1 MINAKIISI
10 PLLFNFQTGKYN
22 CVISADTNKP
32 ISINIE
38 PNLDIQSIL
47 NHTIS
52 QYIQSDI
59 ELFNNRLTDVVMQDD
74 ELHIYYISFI
84 MHECS
89 AKSISKLIN
98 IKDIEFPI
106 NAQKIIQYL

>member
-22 CVISADTNKP
+22 CVISADTNEP
-32 ISINIE
+32 ISINLE
-38 PNLDIQSIL
+38 PNLDIQAIL
-47 NHTIS
+47 NHTIL

-59 ELFNNRLTDVVMQDD
+59 ELFNNRLTDAIIKDD

-84 MHECS
+84 MHECFV
-89 AKSISKLIN
+89 KSVSKLMN
-98 IKDIEFPI
+98 IKDMEFPI

>member
-1 MINAKIISI
+1 MINAKIILI

-22 CVISADTNKP
+22 CVISTDTNKP
-32 ISINIE
+32 ISINLE
-38 PNLDIQSIL
+38 PNFDIQAIL
-47 NHTIS
+47 NHTIL
-52 QYIQSDI
+52 QYVESEI
-59 ELFNNRLTDVVMQDD
+59 ELFNNRLTDVIVQED

-89 AKSISKLIN
+89 TKSVSKLTN
-98 IKDIEFPI
+98 IREIEFPI